1 MYKYTKIQ
9 GPRFQRNYII
19 ARYRKS
25 DLHGTSFQSSPKINR
40 MLITTLI
47 CIHWKITTP
56 DHRNFANEDSVC
68 FRQLRYCS
76 RAPKKSTLS
85 SDRIRRPTRFG
96 KALNLIFPKHAWL
109 RSRNDRFLLP
119 VSTVSTR
126 NTWPNDL
133 PFVSQKKD
141 QKFRGDT
148 SRKIV
153 VGVCCTLPETLTLFL
168 WFFLPYFRSNQ
179 KFEKRT
185 QFKTRVHKPY
195 PISDQ
200 NGRIQTKTA
209 KKTIKPF
216 GAAHTYIAYI
226 RDCPPG
232 AKNALQ
238 IMNLA
243 AYASETNNAFRLVES
258 RDAHRLKGVFCSR
271 RQLLFQILSKSSKK
285 RRFLTARHTKLASTH
300 EFDVIIVELQTSHE
314 YCLQFADHLSPNY
327 VM

>member
-1 MYKYTKIQ
+1 M
-9 GPRFQRNYII
+9 
-19 ARYRKS
+19 
-25 DLHGTSFQSSPKINR
+25 
-40 MLITTLI
+40 
-47 CIHWKITTP
+47 
-56 DHRNFANEDSVC
+56 V
-68 FRQLRYCS
+68 
-76 RAPKKSTLS
+76 LS
-85 SDRIRRPTRFG
+85 
-96 KALNLIFPKHAWL
+96 
-109 RSRNDRFLLP
+109 
-119 VSTVSTR
+119 
-126 NTWPNDL
+126 PNDEE
-133 PFVSQKKD
+133 VANS
-141 QKFRGDT
+141 
-148 SRKIV
+148 S
-153 VGVCCTLPETLTLFL
+153 
-168 WFFLPYFRSNQ
+168 
-179 KFEKRT
+179 EKRT

-200 NGRIQTKTA
+200 NGRIRTKTA

-243 AYASETNNAFRLVES
+243 VYASETNNAFRLVES

>member
-1 MYKYTKIQ
+1 M
-9 GPRFQRNYII
+9 
-19 ARYRKS
+19 
-25 DLHGTSFQSSPKINR
+25 
-40 MLITTLI
+40 
-47 CIHWKITTP
+47 
-56 DHRNFANEDSVC
+56 V
-68 FRQLRYCS
+68 
-76 RAPKKSTLS
+76 LS
-85 SDRIRRPTRFG
+85 
-96 KALNLIFPKHAWL
+96 
-109 RSRNDRFLLP
+109 
-119 VSTVSTR
+119 
-126 NTWPNDL
+126 PNDEE
-133 PFVSQKKD
+133 VANS
-141 QKFRGDT
+141 
-148 SRKIV
+148 S
-153 VGVCCTLPETLTLFL
+153 
-168 WFFLPYFRSNQ
+168 
-179 KFEKRT
+179 EKRT

-232 AKNALQ
+232 ETNALQ

-243 AYASETNNAFRLVES
+243 AYASDTNNAFRLVES

-285 RRFLTARHTKLASTH
+285 RRFLPARHTKLASTH